1 MAITAQQLDQ
11 YGVKLFQR
19 SDGSFLYGSGRGTG
33 GINPNFAQ
41 QLASSGVPIN
51 KIRGDESSDIL
62 NQKYGVNFNTS
73 GLATLGSETDI
84 EGRYGAPLRN
94 KQQQAS
100 EEQQAS
106 QLNNAISQGN
116 ATLVEQLKPGYTIW
130 NGAFVQKS
138 QIPQLQAGGATVQGG
153 NVVGPKVPG
162 LGGQPMSP
170 EQKAAIENA
179 QQIEQQ
185 IDTSRPSPG
194 SVNAQPFTQGG
205 GAIGAGGG
213 AGTQGGALASKYEQG
228 FQAANASLGGAG
240 GGAGGI
246 SGAQGS
252 ALVNQYSPT
261 NSNNLA
267 STFVKTDP
275 YIESL
280 VQAWQQYINPQNQR
294 KSLTETYNQMLKD
307 SGIQAI
313 DMELLDM
320 KNVIEGSEEDLR
332 TEITKAGGFAT
343 NSQILA
349 LTNSRNRQLIKNYNT
364 LLDTRN
370 AKEKYLQTAI
380 QLEQSDRQSADQRF
394 ESAFNMGLQI
404 ANYRQQMQTNA
415 RNQMQW
421 LVSNMGFDGLY
432 DATGGDEFTMGL
444 VENSL
449 GIPRG
454 GLLSAANQVRL
465 AKAQAQQ
472 EAQLDL
478 QLKQQQIK
486 TPEERAL
493 ETQYKQA
500 QIANIQSEIGKRN
513 YEMRDIG
520 GIDEKTMSKIQ
531 SSSEYKTISGV
542 LPAMNAIKTYLDAI
556 KDTGSFEWWSGDKAG
571 NLKASYGNA
580 LSSWKTL
587 ATLGALS
594 GADFGL
600 AENVIPAP
608 SLWKRDSKMISQLT
622 SALDNGIKQGEI
634 MTKRLSQN
642 YPNAS
647 GLLNQQLDDMRVT
660 AYPDKF
666 VYGDD
671 GLVYELE

>member
-275 YIESL
+275 YIEGL
-280 VQAWQQYINPQNQR
+280 VSAWQNFINPANQR
-294 KSLTETYNQMLKD
+294 ASLADTYNTMLKD
-307 SGIQAI
+307 SGIQAL
-313 DMELLDM
+313 DMELLNM

-349 LTNSRNRQLIKNYNT
+349 LTNARNKQLIKNYNT

-370 AKEKYLQTAI
+370 AKEKYLETDI

-394 ESAFNMGLQI
+394 ESAFRMGLQI

-415 RNQMQW
+415 RNQMQF
-421 LVSNMGFDGLY
+421 LVQNLGFDGLY
-432 DATGGDEFTMGL
+432 DATGGDQFTMEL
-444 VENSL
+444 VENTL

-454 GLLSAANQVRL
+454 GLLSTANR
-465 AKAQAQQ
+465 AKQAKLQAQQ

-478 QLKQQQIK
+478 QLKQQQLK

-493 ETQYKQA
+493 ETKYRQAQLRNLDADTKKIYNDLAESASGNKKLSADQYKALGFGSRMVQA
-500 QIANIQSEIGKRN
+500 GNIVNDIGDKFATIPQTPNLSIFGLNLTPGFLKSADQKQYEQAKRN
-513 YEMRDIG
+513 FI
-520 GIDEKTMSKIQ
+520 
-531 SSSEYKTISGV
+531 
-542 LPAMNAIKTYLDAI
+542 NASLRR
-556 KDTGSFEWWSGDKAG
+556 E
-571 NLKASYGNA
+571 
-580 LSSWKTL
+580 
-587 ATLGALS
+587 S
-594 GADFGL
+594 GA
-600 AENVIPAP
+600 VISPTEFEEGEKQYFP
-608 SLWKRDSKMISQLT
+608 QL
-622 SALDNGIKQGEI
+622 
-634 MTKRLSQN
+634 
-642 YPNAS
+642 
-647 GLLNQQLDDMRVT
+647 
-660 AYPDKF
+660 
-666 VYGDD
+666 GDD
-671 GLVYELE
+671 PGTLEQKRQNRALQTANFLREGGMDTVAPTKLIVSPSGELIELND